1 MQRHLRDAHDVL
13 LVTRALIYFVFAG
26 TATVAIAVLA
36 HLLPVS
42 G

>member
-1 MQRHLRDAHDVL
+1 MQRHLSDTHDVL
-13 LVTRALIYFVFAG
+13 LVTRALIYFVLGG
-26 TATVAIAVLA
+26 TITVAIAVLA

>member
-1 MQRHLRDAHDVL
+1 MQRQFSDAHDVL
-13 LVTRALIYFVFAG
+13 LVTRALIYFVLAG
-26 TATVAIAVLA
+26 TATVAIALLA